1 MPSLTAGSCPSPP
14 GHEPFNGKRPS
25 SQISRTLEEFLIPS
39 STSLVMAGVV
49 RSLVDL
55 SPGSSLVDLFRV
67 KSFDSTPGEGNSERA
82 IIIHSETNTTSNRKT
97 RELAP
102 SELNAAIVGIAISLG
117 IIATSREVC
126 FRIALFERFVQQ
138 HRFTRTRQKKR
149 SIF

>member
-82 IIIHSETNTTSNRKT
+82 IIIHSETNRKT

-117 IIATSREVC
+117 I
-126 FRIALFERFVQQ
+126 
-138 HRFTRTRQKKR
+138 
-149 SIF
+149 